1 VPGVFI
7 LYLKPYPKKNFN
19 LKFPVFPAAIFGN
32 SEIAKEFARQLNRH
46 LNLYHMQGRRRPY
59 RKQAEKL
66 MSKNR
71 QYSLDSRIQ
80 SICDTIE
87 GYLPDLD
94 EMNSEYTDGS
104 PDGDLNG
111 EEGSAGAGDSSP
123 SLPLRGRSKSVCVAA
138 LDPGDLEDPD
148 AAYQHFA
155 KHVLMLHRSPSLN
168 GGDRAMDAD
177 SRNEKLQC
185 LPAKNGDGRNEGTQ
199 TMLTVPTASGAAKIN

>member
-1 VPGVFI
+1 MDIKFI
-7 LYLKPYPKKNFN
+7 LVSYVNST
-19 LKFPVFPAAIFGN
+19 AAIFGN

-59 RKQAEKL
+59 RKQAENL
-66 MSKNR
+66 MAKNR

-104 PDGDLNG
+104 PDDVNGDD
-111 EEGSAGAGDSSP
+111 GSGGGSGGPGDVSP
-123 SLPLRGRSKSVCVAA
+123 SLPLRGRSRSVCVAA
-138 LDPGDLEDPD
+138 LDPGDLEDSD
-148 AAYQHFA
+148 AVYQHFA

-168 GGDRAMDAD
+168 GMRELSGHGKGEGLSVAVAYGGGG
-177 SRNEKLQC
+177 SLPPSNEDEERDDVTEATLIV
-185 LPAKNGDGRNEGTQ
+185 PAGDGRGGQ
-199 TMLTVPTASGAAKIN
+199 